1 MTAQEREILYYNGE
15 TYWLSTEPLK
25 PILDLMGVEKLD
37 FPSCSTS
44 CRRNYIGIWEIEN
57 DKLFLIDLKAHSGS
71 TDEVSIDVIFPNQKK
86 VFAGW
91 FTGEIKIPQGKMLH
105 YEHMGYMSIYEKD
118 LFLEFKK
125 GVLVGN
131 REVDNTKTFDPD
143 DPMGW
148 LKLAKHLYKIN
159 LKNLKKG
166 KPLKP

>member
-1 MTAQEREILYYNGE
+1 
-15 TYWLSTEPLK
+15 LSTEPLK

-37 FPSCSTS
+37 FPSWSTS

-86 VFAGW
+86 VFAEW
-91 FTGEIKIPQGKMLH
+91 FSGEIKIPQGKMLH

-125 GVLVGN
+125 GVLLN
-131 REVDNTKTFDPD
+131 KREVDNTKTFDPD
-143 DPMGW
+143 DPTGIKR
-148 LKLAKHLYKIN
+148 LLLYMAEEYT
-159 LKNLKKG
+159 KNLKKDRPPESSG
-166 KPLKP
+166 EAFSK